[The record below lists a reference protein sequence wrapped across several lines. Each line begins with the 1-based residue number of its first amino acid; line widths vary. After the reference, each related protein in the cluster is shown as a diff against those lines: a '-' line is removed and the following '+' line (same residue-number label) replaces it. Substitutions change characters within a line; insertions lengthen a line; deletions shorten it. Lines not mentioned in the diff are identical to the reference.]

1 MNDII
6 IEQAREHWS
15 LGNANITLVAARENH
30 VYCVEQGHLKTALR
44 VHRPGYRNIAE
55 IISELQWME
64 MLALNGICVPSPVRA
79 SDNSLFL
86 TSTSTVVSLLNWVD
100 GTPLSQFEAHSN
112 LYYELGRLL
121 AQMQALAHTWE
132 QPEGFVRPCWNLVGE
147 NPTWG
152 RFWENPKL
160 TASQVKRL
168 LYFRDYAR
176 ERLHSEQGYSRG
188 LIHADLVPDNVL
200 YDGQSLQL
208 IDFDDGGVGYHLF
221 DLATITHRSRRQ
233 GDGHE
238 YASATL
244 EGYGSIVTVQL
255 EDIAFFEA
263 LRACTYVGWNIS
275 RLNETGAASRNRRFI
290 SEADAAIEAFI

>member
-1 MNDII
+1 MNDTI

-15 LGNANITLVAARENH
+15 LGHATITLVAARENR
-30 VYCVEQGHLKTALR
+30 VYCVEQDTVKTALR

-64 MLALNGICVPSPVRA
+64 MLALNDICVPSPIRA

-86 TSTSTVVSLLNWVD
+86 TSTNTVVSLLTWVD
-100 GTPLSQFEAHSN
+100 GTPFSQFEAEPN

-121 AQMQALAHTWE
+121 AQMQALALTWE
-132 QPEGFVRPCWNLVGE
+132 YPEGFVRPEWDLVGD

-152 RFWENPKL
+152 RFWENPNL
-160 TASQVKRL
+160 TASEVKRL
-168 LYFRDYAR
+168 QYFRDYAQ
-176 ERLHSEQGYSRG
+176 ERLNSEQGYSKG

-208 IDFDDGGVGYHLF
+208 IDFDDGGFGYHLF
-221 DLATITHRSRRQ
+221 DLATITHRSRRRNASY
-233 GDGHE
+233 E
-238 YASATL
+238 YATAAI
-244 EGYGSIVTVQL
+244 EGYSSIVKAQL
-255 EDIAFFEA
+255 DDVAFFEA

-275 RLNETGAASRNRRFI
+275 RLNESGAASRNRRFI